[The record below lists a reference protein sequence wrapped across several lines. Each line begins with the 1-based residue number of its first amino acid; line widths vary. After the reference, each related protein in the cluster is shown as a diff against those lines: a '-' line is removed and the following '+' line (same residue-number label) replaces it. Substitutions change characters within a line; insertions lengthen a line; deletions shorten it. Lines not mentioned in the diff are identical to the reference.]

1 LLSLLAEEEMMQ
13 MRKFAQKGFTLI
25 ELMIVV
31 AIIGI
36 LAAVAIPMFMD
47 SMKKAKKTEAVVQLD
62 KIGKRATEEYTTN
75 ATFPT
80 AAATLAPTQNCC
92 TQNVGGKRKCAVN
105 PTDWAA
111 AEWRSLDFSLDK
123 EFQFQYSYTPGGG
136 GTTFNA
142 LAIGDLDCDGVSIS
156 YSLDGSAPG
165 GTPTTKLYE
174 PPPNSD

>member
-1 LLSLLAEEEMMQ
+1 MQ
-13 MRKFAQKGFTLI
+13 MRKLAQKGFTLI

-47 SMKKAKKTEAVVQLD
+47 SMKKAKKTEVVVQLD
-62 KIGKRATEEYTTN
+62 KIGKRATEEYATN

-80 AAATLAPTQNCC
+80 AAAALTPAANCC
-92 TQNVGGKRKCAVN
+92 TQNVGGKRKCAVVGA
-105 PTDWAA
+105 DWSTP
-111 AEWRSLDFSLDK
+111 EWRALDFSLDK

-136 GTTFNA
+136 GSTFNA
-142 LAIGDLDCDGVSIS
+142 LGIGDMDCDGTPIT
-156 YSLDGSAPG
+156 YSLDGATNS